1 MTLVPLGIPFS
12 SKRRG
17 TRGDW
22 TGWRGMKVVIWAKL
36 VNEGIP
42 FLLLMGIGFVL
53 FRGLRINQSLLSERE
68 ELLKRYL
75 LFRGDRQVRL
85 KIHGGDEKV
94 YMDLL
99 KNISSSW
106 KNFKKA
112 YDQCL
117 SSLAQNTAK
126 TKRYLQL
133 ITLGLLINT
142 VRLFIEDCYF
152 FGLQVHFLYT
162 TARELSS
169 YVLVVLSFFLLRN
182 QTQRF
187 LTLKGEVVKTDRE
200 ILFIPN
206 NVEAQEEHEGLYN
219 EFDPLEAKGAK
230 DGEEDQNLG
239 E

>member
-1 MTLVPLGIPFS
+1 MWI
-12 SKRRG
+12 K
-17 TRGDW
+17 
-22 TGWRGMKVVIWAKL
+22 I

-42 FLLLMGIGFVL
+42 LLLLIGIGYVL
-53 FRGLRINQSLLSERE
+53 YQGLKINQVLLSERE

-85 KIHGGDEKV
+85 KIYGGDEKV

-112 YDQCL
+112 YDECL
-117 SSLAQNTAK
+117 NSLARNTTK
-126 TKRYLQL
+126 TKRLLQL

-142 VRLFIEDCYF
+142 VRLFIEDYYF
-152 FGLQVHFLYT
+152 YGWETHFFYT

-182 QTQRF
+182 QTQKF
-187 LTLKGEVVKTDRE
+187 LTLKGEVVKMDRE
-200 ILFIPN
+200 ILFFPSNI
-206 NVEAQEEHEGLYN
+206 EAQEEHEGLYN
-219 EFDPLEAKGAK
+219 EFDPLEVRGVE
-230 DGEEDQNLG
+230 DGKEDQNPG

>member
-1 MTLVPLGIPFS
+1 MSESMWI
-12 SKRRG
+12 K
-17 TRGDW
+17 
-22 TGWRGMKVVIWAKL
+22 I
-36 VNEGIP
+36 VNEIIP
-42 FLLLMGIGFVL
+42 FLLLLGIGFVL
-53 FRGLRINQSLLSERE
+53 YRGLKINQTLLSERE

-85 KIHGGDEKV
+85 KIYGGDEKT
-94 YMDLL
+94 YLDLL

-106 KNFKKA
+106 KNFKKT

-117 SSLAQNTAK
+117 LSLAQNTIK
-126 TKRYLQL
+126 TKRFLQL

-142 VRLFIEDCYF
+142 VRLFIEDYYF
-152 FGLQVHFLYT
+152 YGLEAHFFYT

-182 QTQRF
+182 QTQKF

-200 ILFIPN
+200 ILFFPN
-206 NVEAQEEHEGLYN
+206 NMEAQEEHEGLYN
-219 EFDPLEAKGAK
+219 EFDPLEVRRVE
-230 DGEEDQNLG
+230 DGEKDQNPR

>member
-1 MTLVPLGIPFS
+1 MSESMWI
-12 SKRRG
+12 K
-17 TRGDW
+17 
-22 TGWRGMKVVIWAKL
+22 I
-36 VNEGIP
+36 VNEIIP
-42 FLLLMGIGFVL
+42 FLLLIGIGFFL
-53 FRGLRINQSLLSERE
+53 YRGLKINQTILSERE

-85 KIHGGDEKV
+85 KIYGGNEKI

-117 SSLAQNTAK
+117 LSLAQNTIK
-126 TKRYLQL
+126 TKRFLQL

-142 VRLFIEDCYF
+142 VRLFIENYYF
-152 FGLQVHFLYT
+152 FGLEAHFFYT

-182 QTQRF
+182 QTQKF
-187 LTLKGEVVKTDRE
+187 LTLKGEVVKMDRE
-200 ILFIPN
+200 ILFFPN
-206 NVEAQEEHEGLYN
+206 NMGAQEEHEGLYN
-219 EFDPLEAKGAK
+219 EFDPLEARGVE
-230 DGEEDQNLG
+230 DGKEDQNPR

>member
-1 MTLVPLGIPFS
+1 MWIKLINEAIPF
-12 SKRRG
+12 
-17 TRGDW
+17 
-22 TGWRGMKVVIWAKL
+22 
-36 VNEGIP
+36 
-42 FLLLMGIGFVL
+42 FLLIGLGFVL
-53 FRGLRINQSLLSERE
+53 YRGLKINQSLLSERE

-85 KIHGGDEKV
+85 KIYGRDEKI

-112 YDQCL
+112 YDECL
-117 SSLAQNTAK
+117 LSLAQNTSK
-126 TKRYLQL
+126 TRRFLQL

-142 VRLFIEDCYF
+142 VRLFIEDYYF
-152 FGLQVHFLYT
+152 FGLEAHFFYT

-182 QTQRF
+182 QTYKF
-187 LTLKGEVVKTDRE
+187 LTLKGEVVKMDRE
-200 ILFIPN
+200 ILFFPN
-206 NVEAQEEHEGLYN
+206 NMEAQEEHEGLYN
-219 EFDPLEAKGAK
+219 EFDPLEARGGE
-230 DGEEDQNLG
+230 DGKEDQNSR

>member
-1 MTLVPLGIPFS
+1 MWI
-12 SKRRG
+12 K
-17 TRGDW
+17 
-22 TGWRGMKVVIWAKL
+22 I
-36 VNEGIP
+36 VNEVIP
-42 FLLLMGIGFVL
+42 FLLLIGLGFVL
-53 FRGLRINQSLLSERE
+53 YQGLRRNQTLLSERE

-85 KIHGGDEKV
+85 KIYGRDEKT
-94 YMDLL
+94 YLDLL

-117 SSLAQNTAK
+117 LSLAQNTMK
-126 TKRYLQL
+126 TKRFLQL

-142 VRLFIEDCYF
+142 VRLFIEDYYF
-152 FGLQVHFLYT
+152 FGLEAHFFYT

-182 QTQRF
+182 QTQKF
-187 LTLKGEVVKTDRE
+187 LTLKGEVVKMDRE
-200 ILFIPN
+200 ILFFPN
-206 NVEAQEEHEGLYN
+206 NMEAQEEHEGLYN
-219 EFDPLEAKGAK
+219 EFDPLEARGVE
-230 DGEEDQNLG
+230 DGKEDQNPR